1 MPGRR
6 KQRVRKHNK
15 QTNKKTSQV
24 LQTEV
29 DQSEDCTHYTTLL
42 HYYTTNTLTFPLSG
56 LNRELTLYLVARL
69 LAVVDLLQRDGA
81 RRKEVTQFG
90 QIDAVPEPLL
100 QLCGGGQLLV
110 QAGLHPPVGG
120 AHRTR
125 DVALHSLASETTL
138 IKLLFTR
145 TQQDA

>member
-1 MPGRR
+1 MDVSFR
-6 KQRVRKHNK
+6 
-15 QTNKKTSQV
+15 
-24 LQTEV
+24 
-29 DQSEDCTHYTTLL
+29 
-42 HYYTTNTLTFPLSG
+42 
-56 LNRELTLYLVARL
+56 LYLVARL

-120 AHRTR
+120 AQCTR
-125 DVALHSLASETTL
+125 DVALHSLASETVNAAKASVYVNAT
-138 IKLLFTR
+138 KHPKRFEFPHDTCSR
-145 TQQDA
+145 